1 MSTFTGTM
9 ILPDILTATVNQVS
23 TTTDSVLRRYQNTV
37 VTSTGVTLA
46 GSGII
51 LANSATGMIKFAG
64 RGGVIM
70 EAQTGTTYVTSLDTA
85 SGALTWYGGFVIGED
100 VATGTFLPTYAKV
113 VDMGLDLKDF
123 RIDKLARV
131 GADVLGI

>member
-1 MSTFTGTM
+1 M
-9 ILPDILTATVNQVS
+9 ILPDILTASVNQVS
-23 TTTDSVLRRYQNTV
+23 TTTDSVLRKYQNTK

-51 LANSATGMIKFAG
+51 LANSATGMTKFLG

-70 EAQTGTTYVTSLDTA
+70 EAQTGATYVTSLDAA

-113 VDMGLDLKDF
+113 VDMGLDLKEF
-123 RIDKLARV
+123 RVDKLARV